1 MANKQLLRIFR
12 LIKSMENKESS
23 QIKNYVMLASLM
35 LLLNLIILIVTLVII
50 NSSSSSQIKSFQ
62 EFISQDKPD
71 WVENENKQIL
81 ALDHALNELKE
92 KISKL
97 SASNYNDNIA
107 DINNINQSFEVFIDE
122 VQSNVPRKQV
132 QNKEQIKQ
140 LQQQLQEIQ
149 SKLENEQKELQKWQE
164 PLANAKQQIDQ
175 YNSTLEIIN
184 KKIEEFEKQQ
194 KDRKVLSKVKKEI
207 QGKKEKL
214 IKWQKAILNDK
225 EALEYLY
232 TEMSSLPKKI
242 NDKLPEKKETF
253 ESLLQE
259 IRKVIAIEEK

>member
-1 MANKQLLRIFR
+1 
-12 LIKSMENKESS
+12 MENKENSK
-23 QIKNYVMLASLM
+23 IKNYVMLASLM

-71 WVENENKQIL
+71 WVEKENQQIL

-92 KISKL
+92 KINKL

-132 QNKEQIKQ
+132 QKKEQIKQ
-140 LQQQLQEIQ
+140 LEQELKETQ
-149 SKLENEQKELQKWQE
+149 SQLENKQKELQKWQE
-164 PLANAKQQIDQ
+164 PLVKVKQQIEQ
-175 YNSTLEIIN
+175 YEHILEIIN
-184 KKIEEFEKQQ
+184 QKVAELTPTQQ
-194 KDRKVLSKVKKEI
+194 KNSKVSAKVRREI
-207 QGKKEKL
+207 KGQIDQL
-214 IKWQKAILNDK
+214 NKWQKAILNDK

-232 TEMSSLPKKI
+232 TEMSDLPRKI
-242 NDKLPEKKETF
+242 NEKLPEKKESF
-253 ESLLQE
+253 ESLLKE
-259 IRKVIAIEEK
+259 IKNKKIIAIEEK